1 MSIGRQDYQ
10 ERREERLERFE
21 TRAAQTRAASGAAW
35 QKSLDLVKDIPF
47 GQPILVDHYSAN
59 SHRRTLDRSRKLA
72 DKAVALSDKAERQEE
87 RAAGARDNKAISGD
101 DPEAV
106 QKIKAKLEA
115 LTKAQEHDKSANAHY
130 RKHETMKG
138 FPGLPD
144 ADADRIDAE
153 LAQQDA
159 SPYSSGKHS
168 PVPSWVL
175 SNRNAEITRLKKRLA
190 QLQAVDNM
198 DHTEIDFDGGQIVT
212 NEDINRVQILFD
224 EKPDEETRHKLKS
237 YGFRWSPREGAWQAQ
252 RTPRNLRYACHV
264 LGVEL
269 PTAKPASETETPAQD
284 EAPTQNETADD
295 PQPETPQTVELA
307 PGYEQ
312 ALLPLS

>member
-10 ERREERLERFE
+10 ERREERLERLE

-35 QKSLDLVKDIPF
+35 QKSHDLVKDIPF
-47 GQPILVDHYSAN
+47 GQPILVGHYSAN

-72 DKAVALSDKAERQEE
+72 DKAVDLGKKAERQEE

-115 LTKAQEHDKSANAHY
+115 LTKAQEHDKAANSYY
-130 RKHETMKG
+130 RKHKTMKG

-159 SPYSSGKHS
+159 SPYSSGKHP

-212 NEDINRVQILFD
+212 SEDINRVQILFD

-269 PTAKPASETETPAQD
+269 PATKPASEAET
-284 EAPTQNETADD
+284 PTQNEAADD